1 MKINAVCGQAAFLFE
16 RTGMLPYFYIFGR
29 AIPLYWLCAV
39 AGGAASCGL
48 AAFLAKKRGK
58 IPAEDIFYM
67 LLYAGIGCL
76 FGAKLLY
83 LLVSVDTYWLAGRSF
98 SDNMRYWYALIVSGG
113 MVFYGGL
120 IGAFLGALRYCLHFK
135 IPVFEAVETAVP
147 AVPLFHFF
155 GRIGCFMS
163 GCCYGIEYDGILS
176 VTFTDAVG
184 APNGIPL
191 LPIQLFEAAGNL
203 LLCGILTALF
213 MRNKPRLC
221 LSGLYLVCYGAMR
234 FGLEFF
240 RGDSVRGSLLFLS
253 TSQWI
258 SLAAICAGTV
268 LMIKTREQISKNLA

>member
-1 MKINAVCGQAAFLFE
+1 
-16 RTGMLPYFYIFGR
+16 MLPYFYIFGR
-29 AIPLYWLCAV
+29 AIPLYWLCGV
-39 AGGAASCGL
+39 VGGAASCGL
-48 AAFLAKKRGK
+48 AALLAKKRGK

-76 FGAKLLY
+76 FGAKMLY
-83 LLVSVDTYWLAGRSF
+83 LLVSVDVYWLADKSF
-98 SDNMRYWYALIVSGG
+98 SVNMRYWYALAASGG

-120 IGAFLGALRYCLHFK
+120 IGAFLGALRYCKRFN
-135 IPVFEAVETAVP
+135 IPVFEAIETVIP

-163 GCCYGIEYDGILS
+163 GCCYGIEYGGAVS

-191 LPIQLFEAAGNL
+191 LPVQLFEAAGNL

-213 MRNKPRLC
+213 LRDMPHIC
-221 LSGLYLVCYGAMR
+221 LSGLYLVCYGTMR
-234 FGLEFF
+234 FALEFF
-240 RGDSVRGSLLFLS
+240 RGDAIRGRLFFMS

-258 SLAAICAGTV
+258 SAAAIAAGAV
-268 LMIKTREQISKNLA
+268 LLIKTRKKGTDI